1 MTSLNDSRPMPVAQP
16 MPDIQSDPAEVALAI
31 DRVGVKGLK
40 KPIRVR
46 DRRQGESPAVAEI
59 DLSVDLP
66 ARFKG
71 THMSRFV
78 EALEEFTGALDHKSF
93 RGLLVSLRDRL
104 QAQRSHARL
113 AFTYFMPETSPEAGA
128 MSLAGYDCFLEGDL
142 ESEKLTLTVGVDVP
156 VMTVC
161 PCSLAICNQTGA
173 HSQRAIVRVRAK
185 AEGFVWIEELV
196 GVAQSAASSPVYS
209 LLKRADEKKVVETA
223 FAKPAFV
230 EDVVRSAARA
240 LLDHKL
246 VTWFRVEVE
255 SLESIHPH
263 NAFAVIE
270 RDKTAP

>member
-1 MTSLNDSRPMPVAQP
+1 
-16 MPDIQSDPAEVALAI
+16 VALAI

-46 DRRQGESPAVAEI
+46 DRRQGESPAVAVI

-93 RGLLVSLRDRL
+93 RALLASLRDRL
-104 QAQRSHARL
+104 QAKRSHARL

-128 MSLAGYDCFLEGDL
+128 QSLAGYDCFLEGDL
-142 ESEKLTLTVGVDVP
+142 EGAPEGEKLTLTVGADVP

-161 PCSLAICNQTGA
+161 PCSLAICDGRGA
-173 HSQRAIVRVRAK
+173 HSQRAVVRIRAK

-196 GVAQSAASSPVYS
+196 AVAQAASSSPVYS

-230 EDVVRSAARA
+230 EDVVRAAARA

-246 VTWFRVEVE
+246 VNWFRVEVE

-270 RDKTAP
+270 RDKRAGG